1 MLLGEGVSRGR
12 ILPRHGGEVTARNA
26 FQEVLHIPTAMAAH
40 ADHAQPD
47 AAGNPAHARLNASFP
62 AAPHRSRLRLT
73 TRLIHCYTYPKRGP
87 IFMEKL
93 TVYQKPTCS
102 TCRQALA
109 LLREA
114 KAKFVTIDYFA
125 TPLSTATLRR
135 LIQKLG
141 ITPRQLLRTNEDAY
155 KKLQLDEQEPSDE
168 ELIRLMV
175 LYPELIQ
182 RPIIEKGDKAV
193 LGRPPE
199 NVKALL

>member
-1 MLLGEGVSRGR
+1 
-12 ILPRHGGEVTARNA
+12 
-26 FQEVLHIPTAMAAH
+26 
-40 ADHAQPD
+40 
-47 AAGNPAHARLNASFP
+47 
-62 AAPHRSRLRLT
+62 
-73 TRLIHCYTYPKRGP
+73 
-87 IFMEKL
+87 MEKL

-102 TCRQALA
+102 TCRQTLA

-125 TPLSTATLRR
+125 TPLSTSTLRR

-141 ITPRQLLRTNEDAY
+141 ITPRQLLRTNEETY

-168 ELIRLMV
+168 ELVRLMV
-175 LYPELIQ
+175 LHPELIQ

>member
-1 MLLGEGVSRGR
+1 
-12 ILPRHGGEVTARNA
+12 
-26 FQEVLHIPTAMAAH
+26 
-40 ADHAQPD
+40 
-47 AAGNPAHARLNASFP
+47 
-62 AAPHRSRLRLT
+62 
-73 TRLIHCYTYPKRGP
+73 
-87 IFMEKL
+87 MEKL

-102 TCRQALA
+102 TCRQTLD

-141 ITPRQLLRTNEDAY
+141 ISPRQLLRTKEETY
-155 KKLQLDEQEPSDE
+155 KKLHLDEQEPSDE
-168 ELIRLMV
+168 ELIKLMV
-175 LYPELIQ
+175 IYPELIQ

-199 NVKALL
+199 NVKPLL